1 MYARNILKILRKDDL
16 GQKSMTDALLLS
28 VVSDFYSSHRAFKDR
43 TQVTRKLRDGARL
56 LAKIQDMDPDVKEL
70 KDIFDPNK
78 IDVVVDA
85 CQTLCNLKGNGNDST
100 PINKNVIVGMNGRLS
115 WILEEGSKKL
125 IDDIVCNPN
134 ITEENKILN
143 KRKVKDFQSCL
154 RRRWKYSISTNIE
167 VMRRRSKI
175 FRPVIMPLDED
186 ILKFA
191 SMLRNMETE
200 YQQKV
205 EKEVTVLNYETL
217 CKVTICH
224 ILTLNR
230 R

>member
-1 MYARNILKILRKDDL
+1 MQVNILKILRKDDL
-16 GQKSMTDALLLS
+16 GQKSMTDRLLLS
-28 VVSDFYSSHRAFKDR
+28 VVSDFYSSHLAFKDR
-43 TQVTRKLRDGARL
+43 THVTRTLRDGARL
-56 LAKIQDMDPDVKEL
+56 LAKIQDMDPDIQEL

-85 CQTLCNLKGNGNDST
+85 CQTLCNLKDNGNDST
-100 PINKNVIVGMNGRLS
+100 RMNKNVIVGMNGRLS
-115 WILEEGSKKL
+115 WILEEGSKKF

-134 ITEENKILN
+134 LTEENKILK

-175 FRPVIMPLDED
+175 FKPIIMPLDED

-200 YQQKV
+200 
-205 EKEVTVLNYETL
+205 
-217 CKVTICH
+217 
-224 ILTLNR
+224 
-230 R
+230 